1 MVATP
6 LTEGLF
12 GILGRRSSP
21 TNSTQPRRSVDL
33 VEPPVSLLHPSEPA
47 PAWSIRL
54 CEGRSYTVSPWV
66 RAPASLLSGMDKPL
80 YKDFRS
86 RHELNFVLRG
96 FFHVGGTVP
105 LTNPHGVSSSSLLG
119 ACIALRQGRSG
130 TPALHCCAPINCVLG
145 RDTQQQRSNADRD
158 YLGVTALRKSV
169 PWR

>member
-105 LTNPHGVSSSSLLG
+105 LTNPHGVSSSSCS
-119 ACIALRQGRSG
+119 AHALRCGKAAAARRRCTAAHPSTVFLVVTRS
-130 TPALHCCAPINCVLG
+130 
-145 RDTQQQRSNADRD
+145 SNAATRIGTT
-158 YLGVTALRKSV
+158 LA
-169 PWR
+169 